1 MSLIFSA
8 LLGRVFVIRLGW
20 RIAVLVGREVVLEW
34 EAGLL
39 GSVKI
44 CLLLV
49 FDWLS
54 LFFISVVSLIS
65 TRVIF
70 YSSSYMSN
78 DSMYRRFI
86 LLVFRFILSMWI
98 LILRPNYISI
108 LLGWDGLGVTSYLL
122 VIYYQREKSFN
133 AGIITALT
141 NRLGDAG
148 LLVFIGLT
156 LQIGSWSF
164 FFSRFRGGLEFL
176 GPIFLVVLVAIT
188 KRAQIPF
195 SSWLPAAIAAPTP
208 VSSLV
213 HSSTLVTAGV
223 YLLIRLNYI
232 LARIEYLWGL
242 CLLGAVTIIIAG
254 RAAIFEVD
262 IKKIIALSTLRQLG
276 LMFITLGIGLP
287 ILSFFH
293 LIAHAYFKAMLF
305 ICAGGVIHRIKEFQ
319 DLRAMGAASKYLP
332 SSIRIFL
339 VANLRLCGI
348 PFISGFF
355 SKDLI
360 LELLIIRRG
369 RGLIFLAAMLSTGLT
384 VMYTFRIFFFNF
396 FLRPPKWARV

>member
-98 LILRPNYISI
+98 LILRPSYISI

-164 FFSRFRGGLEFL
+164 FFL
-176 GPIFLVVLVAIT
+176 
-188 KRAQIPF
+188 
-195 SSWLPAAIAAPTP
+195 
-208 VSSLV
+208 
-213 HSSTLVTAGV
+213 
-223 YLLIRLNYI
+223 
-232 LARIEYLWGL
+232 
-242 CLLGAVTIIIAG
+242 
-254 RAAIFEVD
+254 
-262 IKKIIALSTLRQLG
+262 
-276 LMFITLGIGLP
+276 
-287 ILSFFH
+287 
-293 LIAHAYFKAMLF
+293 
-305 ICAGGVIHRIKEFQ
+305 
-319 DLRAMGAASKYLP
+319 
-332 SSIRIFL
+332 
-339 VANLRLCGI
+339 
-348 PFISGFF
+348 
-355 SKDLI
+355 
-360 LELLIIRRG
+360 
-369 RGLIFLAAMLSTGLT
+369 
-384 VMYTFRIFFFNF
+384 
-396 FLRPPKWARV
+396 

>member
-1 MSLIFSA
+1 MSLIFSV

-39 GSVKI
+39 GSAKI

-49 FDWLS
+49 FDWMS

-78 DSMYRRFI
+78 DSIYRRFI
-86 LLVFRFILSMWI
+86 FLVFRFILSMWV

-164 FFSRFRGGLEFL
+164 FFSGFRGGLEFL

-195 SSWLPAAIAAPTP
+195 SSWLP
-208 VSSLV
+208 
-213 HSSTLVTAGV
+213 
-223 YLLIRLNYI
+223 
-232 LARIEYLWGL
+232 
-242 CLLGAVTIIIAG
+242 
-254 RAAIFEVD
+254 
-262 IKKIIALSTLRQLG
+262 Q
-276 LMFITLGIGLP
+276 
-287 ILSFFH
+287 
-293 LIAHAYFKAMLF
+293 
-305 ICAGGVIHRIKEFQ
+305 Q
-319 DLRAMGAASKYLP
+319 
-332 SSIRIFL
+332 
-339 VANLRLCGI
+339 
-348 PFISGFF
+348 
-355 SKDLI
+355 
-360 LELLIIRRG
+360 
-369 RGLIFLAAMLSTGLT
+369 
-384 VMYTFRIFFFNF
+384 
-396 FLRPPKWARV
+396 